1 MKQYMET
8 GKIVNT
14 HGIRGE
20 LKVEPWSDSPEFLL
34 DLERV
39 YIDKVEYKVENSR
52 VHQNFVLMKLEG
64 IDSIDDGMKYKNK
77 LVFFDR
83 DDVELD
89 EDAYYIQDLLGFS
102 VYDMRQDKV
111 IGRLTNVEEYPAS
124 TMYIVKKDGVT
135 HMIPEVFVK
144 EIDTEKQLVTIE
156 TISGLGEA
164 ENE

>member
-34 DLERV
+34 ELERV
-39 YIDKVEYKVENSR
+39 YIDKAEYKVENSR
-52 VHQNFVLMKLEG
+52 IHQNFVLIKLAG

-77 LVFFDR
+77 VVFFDR

-89 EDAYYIQDLLGFS
+89 EDTYYIQDILGYS
-102 VYDMRQDKV
+102 VYDIRQDKV

-124 TMYIVKKDGVT
+124 TMYIVKKDGAT

-156 TISGLGEA
+156 TISGLGEV